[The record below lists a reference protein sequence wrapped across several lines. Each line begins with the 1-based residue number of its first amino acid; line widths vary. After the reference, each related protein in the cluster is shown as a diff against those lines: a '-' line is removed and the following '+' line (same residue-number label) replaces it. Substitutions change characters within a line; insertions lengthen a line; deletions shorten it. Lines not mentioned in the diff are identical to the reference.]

1 MTSSHAAVPAMASPA
16 SPGAAQTLPSVG
28 SLAGRGAS
36 PAAAAPAGSPAAEL
50 LAQVAADPHAPLR
63 VVVVAPGG
71 YGKTQLLHELAAL
84 WQRAG
89 VPVTTPWQA
98 TGATDEQ
105 VLLADDA
112 HRLDPIK
119 IEELRA
125 YADKPSARIVVAC
138 RPWPRPDG
146 LADLVDLLRRVREP
160 VRPAPLSAEQ
170 IRERLTNPSP
180 ELVAAIAEQTG
191 GVPRYV
197 TRMVEARTPAEAL
210 VGFAPELDDLEPDVR
225 TLLLAAEAG
234 AGLSFDL
241 VAALLGR
248 NAGTVAELVDA
259 GRATGLLA
267 ADGTLLPLAR
277 RAIAALGPIG
287 HRIDVRQRLA
297 ALQLARGGPVLPLVA
312 PLLRDSGGGLTP
324 GGLAPGAVGG
334 LGPVY
339 EAAGEEALGDDPRLA
354 AQLFAAAAGA
364 GRGTAARRALATA
377 LAGDLDEA
385 SRLADQALSGG
396 TPEQRAEAAYVAA
409 AVLTQ
414 RGQTAQAATLFRWS
428 PSPVAAA
435 FSTVALIGTGQR
447 AGIDGTADARQ
458 AGAAPPTLLDSAAAL
473 MARGM
478 AESVDGTPAAAL
490 SALVQ
495 AAAMIGPAGP
505 AVLLPDTPAALG
517 AIVAL
522 HCAELDTADALLDR
536 AVRTGTGSA
545 LLADRHRLLQAWVG
559 MQRGQSV
566 DVPDVPAPTGRRGPN
581 GEPGSEPAARPGAD
595 GRPGQDG
602 QAGGDS
608 QSGTGYSAGQLA
620 DPGRDGRLARDAQP
634 GPDGRLAQEG
644 RAGRDGRLAQEG
656 RAGRDGL
663 FAGALRAGLS
673 RRAGDLVGLRSCW
686 PDACHALIGQ
696 PVDLFTLLP
705 LGELAVAAA
714 RLGERHRVAG
724 HLAEADRLLA
734 ALGDPPLWTAPLHWS
749 RLHAAILAEDREA
762 AGRHARA
769 LAAVRDF
776 SPYTA
781 AVATAAARWLEVLE
795 GEPAPE
801 TVIDAARGLSAL
813 GLVGEGARLVG
824 QAAIRTTDRKAMTLL
839 LECARSLRGGAVE
852 VPLDEG
858 PRLLSDRE
866 REVAALILSGL
877 TYKQIAERL
886 YLSAKTVEHHVA
898 RIRQRLGVTG
908 RPELLSR
915 LRDLID
921 PEDEQ

>member
-1 MTSSHAAVPAMASPA
+1 MTGASA
-16 SPGAAQTLPSVG
+16 
-28 SLAGRGAS
+28 AS
-36 PAAAAPAGSPAAEL
+36 PAASSAAGL

-63 VVVVAPGG
+63 AVVVAPGG
-71 YGKTQLLHELAAL
+71 FGKTALLHELAAL

-89 VPVTTPWQA
+89 ATITTPWQA
-98 TGATDEQ
+98 SDPADER

-112 HRLDPIK
+112 HRLDPIR
-119 IEELRA
+119 IQELRA
-125 YADKPSARIVVAC
+125 YAEKPEARVVVAC
-138 RPWPRPDG
+138 RPWPRPEG
-146 LADLVDLLRRVREP
+146 LPELIDLLSRIRPP
-160 VRPAPLSAEQ
+160 VRLPPLSTDQ
-170 IRERLTNPSP
+170 IRERLTGPSP
-180 ELVAAIAEQTG
+180 ELVTMIAEQTG

-197 TRMVEARTPAEAL
+197 ARMAQARTPADAL
-210 VGFAPELDDLEPDVR
+210 AGFAPELDDLEPDVR

-241 VAALLGR
+241 LAALLGR
-248 NAGTVAELVDA
+248 DAGTVAELVDA

-267 ADGTLLPLAR
+267 ADGTLVPLAR

-312 PLLRDSGGGLTP
+312 PLLKDGG

-354 AQLFAAAAGA
+354 AELFAAAAGA

-385 SRLADQALSGG
+385 SRLADQALGAGS
-396 TPEQRAEAAYVAA
+396 PEQRAEAAYVAA

-414 RGQTAQAATLFRWS
+414 RGQTAQAAALFQWS

-435 FSTVALIGTGQR
+435 FGAIALIGTGQR
-447 AGIDGTADARQ
+447 TDVAAAAPGD
-458 AGAAPPTLLDSAAAL
+458 APPTLLSSAAAL

-478 AESVDGTPAAAL
+478 AESVGGTPAVAL
-490 SALVQ
+490 STLVQ

-505 AVLLPDTPAALG
+505 AVLLPDSPAALG
-517 AIVAL
+517 ATIAL
-522 HCAELDTADALLDR
+522 HCADLGTAGALLDR
-536 AVRTGTGSA
+536 AVRSNTGGA
-545 LLADRHRLLQAWVG
+545 LLADRHRLLLAWIG
-559 MQRGQSV
+559 MQRGQGTE
-566 DVPDVPAPTGRRGPN
+566 AP
-581 GEPGSEPAARPGAD
+581 E
-595 GRPGQDG
+595 GRPG
-602 QAGGDS
+602 
-608 QSGTGYSAGQLA
+608 
-620 DPGRDGRLARDAQP
+620 RDR
-634 GPDGRLAQEG
+634 
-644 RAGRDGRLAQEG
+644 
-656 RAGRDGL
+656 L
-663 FAGALRAGLS
+663 FAGALRAGLA
-673 RRAGDLVGLRSCW
+673 RRAGDLVALRSCW
-686 PDACHALIGQ
+686 PDACHALLGQ

-714 RLGERHRVAG
+714 RLGEHHRVAG
-724 HLAEADRLLA
+724 HLAEADRLLG
-734 ALGDPPLWTAPLHWS
+734 ALGGPPLWSAPLHWS
-749 RLHAAILAEDREA
+749 RLHAAILAEDRDA
-762 AGRHARA
+762 AGRHATA
-769 LAAVRDF
+769 LTGMRNF
-776 SPYTA
+776 SPYTT
-781 AVATAAARWLEVLE
+781 AVAAAAERWLDVLD
-795 GEPAPE
+795 GRSAPE
-801 TVIDAARGLSAL
+801 TVIDAALGLSAL

-839 LECARSLRGGAVE
+839 LECARGLRGPAGELPA
-852 VPLDEG
+852 PDS

-921 PEDEQ
+921 PEDKS